1 MLEWRP
7 PLEARG
13 RRPCL
18 CCVLHEARSPWGRC
32 LLTVDMGHG
41 SCVGW
46 ARRRRATGRE
56 KQTDRVLVFTV
67 IPIINSTLFRAIL
80 KYSYEKLN
88 SKVHRTRCAPIVPAW
103 SSLVRPWG
111 PRHHRAGLAGTMSD
125 MRREALPSR
134 RWRAALAGGRG
145 CDGTRAPARY
155 ACVHVAGLTSG
166 SASPP
171 RRIALGFLLRR

>member
-1 MLEWRP
+1 MLLEWRP

-111 PRHHRAGLAGTMSD
+111 PRHHRAGLAGTE
-125 MRREALPSR
+125 RPCR
-134 RWRAALAGGRG
+134 AGGGGLRERG
-145 CDGTRAPARY
+145 GGAATAHVHRHGTPVCMSQA
-155 ACVHVAGLTSG
+155 
-166 SASPP
+166 
-171 RRIALGFLLRR
+171 